1 MKQQRKLISFV
12 FPIYNEAPNIPELF
26 KQMLAVCESITPKF
40 NVEFVF
46 VNDGSRDNSIDV
58 LREYQAKTLPVKLR
72 ILDFSRNFGHQ
83 IAVTAGIDVAE
94 GDAVIV
100 MDSDLQDPPAVA
112 LELIDRWVEGY
123 QVVYAQRRTRKD
135 TFFKRVT
142 ASAFYRVLDKLTE
155 IEIPRNTGDFRLLD
169 RAVVAQLRKM
179 NEQNRFLRGMVSY
192 LGFRQIAVPF
202 DRDAR
207 LHGETGYPLRKMIRF
222 AADGILSFSTQPLKV
237 ITRFGVLA
245 SLISLLG
252 IIYVLFMKLFFPD
265 ALVAGWAFTVL
276 AILFMG
282 GMNLLM
288 LGIVGSYVGRIYTE
302 TQRRPLYVLQPES
315 EATTKAESTT
325 KSKPSRD

>member
-1 MKQQRKLISFV
+1 M
-12 FPIYNEAPNIPELF
+12 FPIYNEEGNIPELF
-26 KQMLAVCESITPKF
+26 KQMLEVCEKLTDQF
-40 NVEFVF
+40 AVEFVF
-46 VNDGSRDNSIDV
+46 VNDGSRDKSLSV
-58 LREYQAKTLPVKLR
+58 LREWQAKKLPVKVR
-72 ILDFSRNFGHQ
+72 VLDFSRNFGHQ
-83 IAVTAGIDVAE
+83 IAVTAGIDMAE
-94 GDAVIV
+94 GDAVII

-112 LELIDRWVEGY
+112 LELIDRWLEGY

-142 ASAFYRVLDKLTE
+142 ASTFYRVLDKLTE

-169 RAVVAQLRKM
+169 RAVVTELRKM

-222 AADGILSFSTQPLKV
+222 AADGILSFSTQPLRV
-237 ITRFGVLA
+237 ITRLGVWA
-245 SLISLLG
+245 SLLSLVG
-252 IIYVLFMKLFFPD
+252 ILYVLFMKVFYPS
-265 ALVAGWAFTVL
+265 ALVEGWAFTVL

-288 LGIVGSYVGRIYTE
+288 LGIVGAYVGRIYTE
-302 TQRRPLYVLQPES
+302 TQRRPLYVLQPDQGDPR
-315 EATTKAESTT
+315 
-325 KSKPSRD
+325 KSDD